1 MSSSIL
7 SSNYIAYVICSVL
20 CFVPAIVF
28 HEVAHGFAAYKL
40 GDPTAKRMGR
50 LSLNPLAHID
60 IFGTIVLPGLL
71 MLASMPVFGYAKPV
85 PYNPS
90 YFKDP
95 RRGDLIVGF
104 AGPLANLIMACIGAG
119 ITWLL
124 NLFAPT
130 YFLNFMIYVY
140 LYKMFLPM
148 FVIINLNFMV
158 FNLIP
163 IPPLDGSSII
173 AMLIPKNKMYQYY
186 RIQQYAMPIFMIVII
201 VVPYAFNINP
211 LGMFINATAGNLAQI
226 MLP

>member
-1 MSSSIL
+1 
-7 SSNYIAYVICSVL
+7 
-20 CFVPAIVF
+20 
-28 HEVAHGFAAYKL
+28 
-40 GDPTAKRMGR
+40 
-50 LSLNPLAHID
+50 
-60 IFGTIVLPGLL
+60 
-71 MLASMPVFGYAKPV
+71 
-85 PYNPS
+85 
-90 YFKDP
+90 
-95 RRGDLIVGF
+95 
-104 AGPLANLIMACIGAG
+104 
-119 ITWLL
+119 
-124 NLFAPT
+124 
-130 YFLNFMIYVY
+130 
-140 LYKMFLPM
+140 M